1 MSYQHQQLA
10 KGKWFELSL
19 VEQLANVGSEV
30 ERAIKW
36 RNKGNRQYSR
46 LAFERALELLSLTID
61 DPKNK
66 FRLKEPTRLYELL
79 VDHFAGDNFYG
90 SSEELWHNYFLA
102 FAYAVRI
109 GD

>member
-10 KGKWFELSL
+10 EGRWFEFSL
-19 VEQLANVGSEV
+19 VEQLANVGSEI
-30 ERAIKW
+30 ERAISW
-36 RNKGNRQYSR
+36 RDKGHMQYSQ

-79 VDHFAGDNFYG
+79 VDYFAGDNSYG
-90 SSEELWHNYFLA
+90 SSDKLWRNYFLA

-109 GD
+109 GH